1 MSSRIII
8 DGNAIYEVDEE
19 CLRKKKKKENL
30 FLHGKSFLDR
40 TYPVI
45 VEIRTERHV
54 PIIVALPVIR

>member
-1 MSSRIII
+1 MPDYKSVVVSTT
-8 DGNAIYEVDEE
+8 DKKKN
-19 CLRKKKKKENL
+19 KKKKKENL